1 MLLFGIFQL
10 EGQATVRKKPN
21 ESRSSPK
28 QKQASG
34 ISSTAL
40 LLIPSFYLCQT
51 NLHQIDFMMKGL
63 MLDFFRFPSPLIFS
77 LGSIHYLFITFLVAY
92 VFFLSEVFQY
102 SINFYIL
109 QILHCKKKT
118 TAPRPNCCT
127 VLTGKKSSVK
137 NTSSQSI
144 HSLVHKA

>member
-51 NLHQIDFMMKGL
+51 NLHQIDFMMKSL

-77 LGSIHYLFITFLVAY
+77 LGSIHYLFITFLMAY

-109 QILHCKKKT
+109 HCKKKN
-118 TAPRPNCCT
+118 NCSQTKLLYRANWEEIFCQEY
-127 VLTGKKSSVK
+127 KFSINSFISS
-137 NTSSQSI
+137 
-144 HSLVHKA
+144 

>member
-34 ISSTAL
+34 ISSTAS

-51 NLHQIDFMMKGL
+51 NLHQIDFMMKSL
-63 MLDFFRFPSPLIFS
+63 MLDFFRFPSPLVFS
-77 LGSIHYLFITFLVAY
+77 LGSIHYLFITFLMAY

-109 QILHCKKKT
+109 HCKKKN
-118 TAPRPNCCT
+118 NC
-127 VLTGKKSSVK
+127 S
-137 NTSSQSI
+137 
-144 HSLVHKA
+144 

>member
-1 MLLFGIFQL
+1 MLHFGIFQL

-34 ISSTAL
+34 ISSTAS

-51 NLHQIDFMMKGL
+51 NLHQIDFMMKSL

-77 LGSIHYLFITFLVAY
+77 LGSIHYLFITFLMAY

-109 QILHCKKKT
+109 HCKKKN
-118 TAPRPNCCT
+118 NCSQTKLLYRANWEEIFCQEY
-127 VLTGKKSSVK
+127 KFSINSFISS
-137 NTSSQSI
+137 
-144 HSLVHKA
+144 

>member
-34 ISSTAL
+34 ISSTAS

-51 NLHQIDFMMKGL
+51 NLHQIDFMMKSL
-63 MLDFFRFPSPLIFS
+63 MLDFFRFPSPLVFS
-77 LGSIHYLFITFLVAY
+77 LGSIHYLFITFLMAY

-109 QILHCKKKT
+109 HCKKKT
-118 TAPRPNCCT
+118 TAPRPNCYT

>member
-34 ISSTAL
+34 ISSTAS

-51 NLHQIDFMMKGL
+51 NLHQIDFMMKSL
-63 MLDFFRFPSPLIFS
+63 MLDFFRFPSPLVFS
-77 LGSIHYLFITFLVAY
+77 LGSIHYLFITFLMAY

-109 QILHCKKKT
+109 HCKKKN
-118 TAPRPNCCT
+118 NCSQTKLLYCANWEEIFSQEY
-127 VLTGKKSSVK
+127 KFSINSFISS
-137 NTSSQSI
+137 
-144 HSLVHKA
+144 

>member
-34 ISSTAL
+34 ISSTAS

-51 NLHQIDFMMKGL
+51 NLHQIDFMMKSL
-63 MLDFFRFPSPLIFS
+63 MLDFFRFPSPLVFS
-77 LGSIHYLFITFLVAY
+77 LGSIHYLFITFLMAY

-109 QILHCKKKT
+109 HCKKKN
-118 TAPRPNCCT
+118 NCSQTKLLYRANWEEIFCQEY
-127 VLTGKKSSVK
+127 KFSINSFISS
-137 NTSSQSI
+137 
-144 HSLVHKA
+144 

>member
-1 MLLFGIFQL
+1 MLHFGIFQL

-34 ISSTAL
+34 ISSTAS

-51 NLHQIDFMMKGL
+51 NLHQIDFMMKSL
-63 MLDFFRFPSPLIFS
+63 MLDFFRFPSPLVFS
-77 LGSIHYLFITFLVAY
+77 LGSIHYLFITFLMAY

-109 QILHCKKKT
+109 HCKKKN
-118 TAPRPNCCT
+118 NCSQTKLLYRANWEEIFCQEY
-127 VLTGKKSSVK
+127 KFSINSFISS
-137 NTSSQSI
+137 
-144 HSLVHKA
+144 